1 MKNEKKI
8 HLYKKGIRIFAIA
21 ESFRK
26 EDSVS
31 IIAGIVM
38 RKDLIIDGIKVG
50 KITIGGDDA
59 TNNILM
65 MIKELKRNDINL
77 ILLGGLIISMYNI
90 VDGER
95 ISKETG
101 TPVIAITFNKSLG
114 ISDSIKKSF
123 PDKYKS
129 KIKLYNK
136 LGERKKIILKSGK
149 HLFIRSWGISI
160 SDSIYSI
167 NSFLIQGA
175 IPEPIRI
182 AKMVARAYLR
192 LAKQD

>member
-1 MKNEKKI
+1 MKIEKKI
-8 HLYKKGIRIFAIA
+8 HLYKKGIRMFAVA

-26 EDSVS
+26 ENSMS

-38 RKDLIIDGIKVG
+38 RKDLIIDGIKFG

-59 TNNILM
+59 TINILNM
-65 MIKELKRNDINL
+65 VKDLKRNDINL
-77 ILLGGLIISMYNI
+77 ILLDGIIISMYNI

-101 TPVIAITFNKSLG
+101 TPVIAITFNNSFG
-114 ISDSIKKSF
+114 ISNSIKNFF

-129 KIKLYNK
+129 KIDLYNK

-149 HLFIRSWGISI
+149 HLFIRNWGIDI
-160 SDSIYSI
+160 ADSIYSI

-192 LAKQD
+192 FDRQD